1 MRVVVDANTVLSG
14 LFFPGNERRLL
25 LAALRG
31 AVTIV
36 LAEDIVEEVNAVV
49 QETFR
54 DRNDLPAAL
63 DLLAAI
69 VGSGEI
75 VPREIYSSRLG
86 RWVERIRD
94 DSDAPLFA
102 CAEAVRA
109 DGVVSGD
116 RDVLAMKG
124 ADGLAVYR
132 TREIL
137 ERLR

>member
-1 MRVVVDANTVLSG
+1 MRVAVDSNTILSG
-14 LFFPGNERRLL
+14 LFFRGNERRLL

-36 LAEDIVEEVNAVV
+36 LAEDTVEEVNAVV

-54 DRNDLPAAL
+54 DHDDLPAAL

-75 VPREIYSSRLG
+75 VPREIYASRLR
-86 RWVERIRD
+86 RWVEKIRD
-94 DSDAPLFA
+94 ESDAPLFA
-102 CAEAVRA
+102 CADAVRA

-124 ADGLAVYR
+124 AEGLAVYR

-137 ERLR
+137 DRLR